1 MSMQLFGSQSPRKAQ
16 SPSNLNAQINK
27 DLPMTAKNSSNAV
40 TVENL
45 DQEKNEEHDDE
56 DETGKFQIVDYKESI
71 LTDKLDASKQVLTV
85 QP

>member
-1 MSMQLFGSQSPRKAQ
+1 
-16 SPSNLNAQINK
+16 
-27 DLPMTAKNSSNAV
+27 MTAKNSSNAV

-45 DQEKNEEHDDE
+45 DPEKKEEHDGE
-56 DETGKFQIVDYKESI
+56 DETGKFQIVDFKESI

>member
-1 MSMQLFGSQSPRKAQ
+1 
-16 SPSNLNAQINK
+16 
-27 DLPMTAKNSSNAV
+27 MTAKNSSNAV